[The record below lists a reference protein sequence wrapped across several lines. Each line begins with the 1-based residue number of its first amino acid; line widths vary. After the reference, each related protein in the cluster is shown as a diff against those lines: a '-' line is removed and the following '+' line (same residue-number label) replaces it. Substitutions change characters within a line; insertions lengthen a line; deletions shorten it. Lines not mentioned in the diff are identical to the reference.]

1 VLAVV
6 LADAGEIRAA
16 PEESSPATTTSRPTF
31 KAEFAGI
38 VGAAFWG
45 NRGALTLGGP
55 RIMLSFDGLSAG
67 FSFFPSLFYGKAT
80 NHELRPALGF
90 GPELRLGHVV
100 LFTPVYHLEDRY
112 RPLVGLGY
120 EF

>member
-1 VLAVV
+1 VLSAVLAV
-6 LADAGEIRAA
+6 AGESHAA
-16 PEESSPATTTSRPTF
+16 PTWRASRPHAAKPTL
-31 KAEFAGI
+31 KAGFAGI
-38 VGAAFWG
+38 LGGAFWG
-45 NRGALTLGGP
+45 NRAALTFGGP
-55 RIMLSFDGLSAG
+55 RVMVDFDGVSAG

-80 NHELRPALGF
+80 DHELRPALGF

-100 LFTPVYHLEDRY
+100 LFTPVYHLDGRY